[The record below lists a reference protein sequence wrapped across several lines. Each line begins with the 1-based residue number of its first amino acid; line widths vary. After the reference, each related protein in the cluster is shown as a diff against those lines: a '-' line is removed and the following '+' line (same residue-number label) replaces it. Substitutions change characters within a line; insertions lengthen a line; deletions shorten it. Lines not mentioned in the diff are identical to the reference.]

1 MRREIGQLFTAGQEG
16 CRAAHVGSLVHA
28 CKHPCH
34 FGRCGQP
41 AKGAADYLAVQDGD
55 ELWLNIIDPDEPLF
69 DVEIFRTFLKWAM
82 PRADRPMMIHC
93 NSGESRSRSLALLL
107 MAATGQIDARTYE
120 AASQAFEAA
129 TGHAYRPGRGIGGFL
144 DANWAEVLAG
154 LQASTEAS
162 IADVGDN
169 SQKDQH
175 AVARVMPS
183 TWAKAIDSLPLVR
196 TPPQPVETAGAAKGY
211 TMAEFDRIASDP
223 ELWAFMH
230 GKIPDRVTGE
240 PIDFIPS
247 ILQRRMFSY
256 YRYCQEREIP
266 CRMIVVKIRRGG
278 GSTGLQAI
286 LYVHVHNYRARVG
299 AVGTNETVSM
309 NMFKMVRFFDEHD
322 SFGWPKRIRLL
333 ETGLIEWANGSLF
346 EKYTAENPEAA
357 RSAGLQGYGATEVGR
372 WPDGGAKDAGETL
385 KSMLGAVPRRGFTVA
400 GEESTAQGG
409 SGAFADRFSRGR
421 WPTAQEIGCAV
432 GEEWWR
438 KWADETPQNI
448 AATEA
453 ERALQFVRIGAA
465 WFEDVENRSTVDD
478 IDEAKIMASLDA
490 KELELIRR
498 YQTDGP
504 LGPRLDKY
512 VHARTVEQLAWRR
525 AVIDAEFE
533 GDVEAFE
540 QENPSSPK
548 EAFASSGRHTFN
560 RAGCAWMRETAK
572 VRAPEIGI
580 LARQPDGGVV
590 FVRTDAAEAWFLKWE
605 DPREGMKY
613 IEGVDT
619 CGGKSNQRT
628 DTPDYNTALVMRTK
642 FRDETGRV
650 FPRKI
655 IAALTPKNLFDPDI
669 LARHTQ
675 LMSDFYGQCLVV
687 FEVNNTGAA
696 YRQEAKLLGMNLYRE
711 EVTDKHLS
719 ETTEYIGWTTTHES
733 REQLIG
739 TLKKAIRN
747 NGRAETRGDGIECW
761 SIVTADECNDMIRG
775 EDGKDQAPGGK
786 HDDHVMAL
794 GFVIQCEAGATYYAG
809 RVRRRRQPADRGP
822 GGWTR
827 FGK

>member
-1 MRREIGQLFTAGQEG
+1 MRREVGQLFTAGQEG
-16 CRAAHVGSLVHA
+16 CKAEHVGSVVHA

-34 FGRCGQP
+34 FGKCGQP
-41 AKGAADYLAVQDGD
+41 AKGTADYLAHAEGD

-69 DVEIFRTFLKWAM
+69 SVELFRLFLDWAV
-82 PRADRPMMIHC
+82 PRADRPMLIHC
-93 NSGESRSRSLALLL
+93 NAGDSRSRSLALLVL
-107 MAATGQIDARTYE
+107 AATGRITTSSYEDASR
-120 AASQAFEAA
+120 AFEALTA
-129 TGHAYRPGRGIGGFL
+129 SQYRPGRGIGGFL
-144 DANWAEVLAG
+144 DANWREILAG
-154 LQASTEAS
+154 YSLDAPKTVDDAPT
-162 IADVGDN
+162 IAVV
-169 SQKDQH
+169 K
-175 AVARVMPS
+175 VMPS
-183 TWAKAIDSLPLVR
+183 TWAKAIDSLPPER
-196 TPPQPVETAGAAKGY
+196 TPPQPVQVAGEAKGY
-211 TMAEFDRIASDP
+211 TLQEFQDIADDP
-223 ELWAFMH
+223 ELWARMH

-240 PIDFIPS
+240 PIDFMPS
-247 ILQRRMFSY
+247 ILQRRMFAY
-256 YRYCQEREIP
+256 YRYCQSREVP
-266 CRMIVVKIRRGG
+266 CRMIIVKIRRGG

-286 LYVHVHNYRARVG
+286 LYVHVHNYKARVG

-309 NMFKMVRFFDEHD
+309 NMFKMIRFFDQFD
-322 SFGWPKRIRLL
+322 SFGWARHVRVL
-333 ETGLIEWANGSLF
+333 ETGLMEWGNGSLW

-409 SGAFADRFSRGR
+409 SGAFADRFARGR

-448 AATEA
+448 AATQA
-453 ERALQFVRIGAA
+453 ERDLQFVRIAA
-465 WFEDVENRSTVDD
+465 GWFEDIENVADVDD
-478 IDEAKIMASLDA
+478 VDEAKIRASLDA

-504 LGPRLDKY
+504 LGPRLGVY
-512 VHARTVEQLAWRR
+512 VHARTIEQLALRR
-525 AVIDAEFE
+525 AVIDSEFE

-572 VRAPEIGI
+572 VRPPDIGI

-590 FVRTDAAEAWFLKWE
+590 FVRTDAGQAWFSRWE
-605 DPREGMKY
+605 EPREGMRY

-619 CGGKSNQRT
+619 CGGRSNQRT
-628 DTPDYNTALVMRTK
+628 DTPDYNSALIMRTK
-642 FRDETGRV
+642 FRDETGRQ
-650 FPRKI
+650 FARKI
-655 IAALTPKNLFDPDI
+655 VGALHPKNLFDPDM

-675 LMSDFYGQCLVV
+675 LMSDYYGTCLVV
-687 FEVNNTGAA
+687 FEVNNTGAS
-696 YRQEAKLLGMNLYRE
+696 YRDQAKQLGMNLYRE

-747 NGRAETRGDGIECW
+747 NGRAETRGDGVEVW
-761 SIVTADECNDMIRG
+761 SMVTADECHDMIRG

-794 GFVIQCEAGATYYAG
+794 GFCIQCEAGATYYAG

-822 GGWTR
+822 DGWKK